1 MRSSPEPIALPDF
14 GVLLRRRP
22 EPEGAPED
30 RAAQVE
36 AAYQRGLSDGSALQ
50 ARSQREM
57 DDAIAALG
65 VAVEG
70 LSSIAAEVRSRLGA
84 NLPALALA
92 VARHLLQR
100 EIEAD
105 PGVMHRLVEQA
116 LAATPLSGSVTVRIH
131 PEDLAALGNVDALRP
146 AGSTIELSWI
156 PDAALLRGGCVVE
169 STTSVIDGRV
179 DEALLS
185 LYERLGHE

>member
-1 MRSSPEPIALPDF
+1 MLARLTP
-14 GVLLRRRP
+14 RP
-22 EPEGAPED
+22 TAEASGTSH
-30 RAAQVE
+30 AAELE
-36 AAYQRGLSDGSALQ
+36 AAYQRGLAEGAQMQ
-50 ARSQREM
+50 ARAQREL

-65 VAVEG
+65 AALQG
-70 LSSIAAEVRSRLGA
+70 LSAIAEEVRARLGA
-84 NLPALALA
+84 NLPALATA

-105 PGVMHRLVEQA
+105 PAVVHRLVEQA

-131 PEDLAALGNVDALRP
+131 PSDLAALGNLDALKP
-146 AGSTIELSWI
+146 SGASIELLWVAD
-156 PDAALLRGGCVVE
+156 PALVRGGCVVE
-169 STTSVIDGRV
+169 TATSVVDGRV